1 MIAQR
6 DVAWLVALVVVAP
19 SMAFANGL
27 GEDRPYQFRSA
38 NERQVLLNLERTRL
52 ELKGEFRANTGVG
65 SGSGLGT
72 QQTGNATT
80 ININGSGNTVTVT
93 QDNDGNQTITQT
105 DSNNSIL
112 NN

>member
-1 MIAQR
+1 MINSPH
-6 DVAWLVALVVVAP
+6 VAWLVALGLVSPA
-19 SMAFANGL
+19 AALANGL
-27 GEDRPYQFRSA
+27 GEDRLYQFRTP

-52 ELKGEFRANTGVG
+52 ELQGKFPATGVG
-65 SGSGLGT
+65 SSAGLGT

-80 ININGSGNTVTVT
+80 ITINGSGNTVTVD
-93 QDNDGNQTITQT
+93 QDNSGDQTITQT

>member
-1 MIAQR
+1 MVVIGKIVRVIALAG
-6 DVAWLVALVVVAP
+6 VLP
-19 SMAFANGL
+19 SVTFANGL

-52 ELKGEFRANTGVG
+52 ELQGEFPATGVG
-65 SGSGLGT
+65 SAAGLGT
-72 QQTGNATT
+72 QQTGNSTT

-93 QDNDGNQTITQT
+93 QDNTGDQTITQT

>member
-6 DVAWLVALVVVAP
+6 HVAWLVALAVAAP
-19 SMAFANGL
+19 SIASANGL
-27 GEDRPYQFRSA
+27 GDDRPYQFRTA

-72 QQTGNATT
+72 QQTGNSTT
-80 ININGSGNTVTVT
+80 ITINGSNNAVNVT
-93 QDNDGNQTITQT
+93 QSNTGSQGITQT

>member
-1 MIAQR
+1 MVHIGKAVRVIAL
-6 DVAWLVALVVVAP
+6 AGMFP
-19 SMAFANGL
+19 SVAFANGL

-52 ELKGEFRANTGVG
+52 ELQGEFPATGVG
-65 SGSGLGT
+65 SAAGLGT
-72 QQTGNATT
+72 QQTGNSTT

-93 QDNDGNQTITQT
+93 QDNTGDQTITQT

>member
-1 MIAQR
+1 MVR
-6 DVAWLVALVVVAP
+6 FGYVVFGLVLACALPSVVW
-19 SMAFANGL
+19 ANGL

-52 ELKGEFRANTGVG
+52 EQEGAIGTGVG
-65 SGSGLGT
+65 SSAGLGT
-72 QQTGNATT
+72 QQTGNSTV
-80 ININGSGNTVTVT
+80 INIDGSNNDIAVD
-93 QDNDGNQTITQT
+93 QDNSGDQTVTQT

>member
-1 MIAQR
+1 M
-6 DVAWLVALVVVAP
+6 VVSRYSAGLLMLAVMAP
-19 SMAFANGL
+19 SAAVANGL

-52 ELKGEFRANTGVG
+52 ELQGKFPATGVG
-65 SGSGLGT
+65 SAAGLGT

-80 ININGSGNTVTVT
+80 ITINGSGNTITTT
-93 QDNDGNQTITQT
+93 QTNSGAQTITQT

>member
-1 MIAQR
+1 MINSR
-6 DVAWLVALVVVAP
+6 HVAWLLALGLISPAAAV
-19 SMAFANGL
+19 ANGL
-27 GEDRPYQFRSA
+27 GEDRPYQFRTP

-52 ELKGEFRANTGVG
+52 ELQGEFPATGVG
-65 SGSGLGT
+65 SAAGLGT

-80 ININGSGNTVTVT
+80 ITINSSGNTITVD
-93 QDNDGNQTITQT
+93 QDNSGDQTITQT

>member
-1 MIAQR
+1 MI
-6 DVAWLVALVVVAP
+6 VARNFICIVMMAGVYP
-19 SMAFANGL
+19 SVAFANGL

-52 ELKGEFRANTGVG
+52 ELQGEFPATGVG

-93 QDNDGNQTITQT
+93 QTNSGAQTITQT